1 MELMA
6 YVQSVIEKKTLG
18 TFCFHGI
25 GAEHL
30 TVSKEAHEELL
41 QWLVEHKAEV
51 WVTTF
56 GEATEYLRE
65 RRGR

>member
-1 MELMA
+1 MA
-6 YVQSVIEKKTLG
+6 YVQSVIEKQTLG

-30 TVSKEAHEELL
+30 TVSTEAHEELL
-41 QWLVEHKAEV
+41 QWLAEHKKEA

-56 GEATEYLRE
+56 GEATSFVRQLQTK
-65 RRGR
+65 